1 MQFAIPALYDQNITS
16 AKLYLYVTES
26 KTRVTFETQFYNI
39 KETVNINTY
48 DSFENMYGDK
58 YVMSGNDEKV
68 FDVSSTIYNSWV
80 ALDVT
85 NLVVGNNANSTF
97 SIVLVD
103 NNHDQWASGAGGTQ
117 APYVCRVATIEGGYP
132 PILR

>member
-1 MQFAIPALYDQNITS
+1 MAMTKVTCFNDKNYRNNNILALNDSRMLIGADYGGENYREYFGLMQFAIPALYDQNITS

-80 ALDVT
+80 ALDVS
-85 NLVVGNNANSTF
+85 N
-97 SIVLVD
+97 
-103 NNHDQWASGAGGTQ
+103 
-117 APYVCRVATIEGGYP
+117 
-132 PILR
+132 